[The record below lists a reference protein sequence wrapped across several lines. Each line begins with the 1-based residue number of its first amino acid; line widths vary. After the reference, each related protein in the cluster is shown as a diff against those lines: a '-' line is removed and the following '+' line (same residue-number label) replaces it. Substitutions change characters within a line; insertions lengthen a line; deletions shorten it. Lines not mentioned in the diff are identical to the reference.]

1 MIAIELYRKY
11 LTNSSQGL
19 IGEQRRK
26 KLAFEKD
33 KLTNILMGLDV
44 LFSQDSSITDK
55 KDHTIYTVIKRDILA
70 DAANGNP
77 ESVIF
82 TTRFLLEG
90 IINEIEKMREKVA
103 A

>member
-11 LTNSSQGL
+11 LINSSQGL
-19 IGEQRRK
+19 IGEQRNK
-26 KLAFEKD
+26 KLSFEKD
-33 KLTNILMGLDV
+33 KLTNILMGLDI
-44 LFSQDSSITDK
+44 LFSQDTTITDK
-55 KDHTIYTVIKRDILA
+55 KDHTIYTVIKRDIIS
-70 DAANGNP
+70 DAAKGNP

-90 IINEIEKMREKVA
+90 IINEIEKMQEKSA